1 MDLEILILSEV
12 SQKDTNKY
20 HIISLTCGI
29 LNMTQVNLS
38 MKQKQTH
45 RHRKQTC
52 DCQGGE
58 RDRGRVNWEFGVSRC
73 KLMYMERITT

>member
-52 DCQGGE
+52 DCQGGD

-73 KLMYMERITT
+73 K